1 VVRHLFRRDLL
12 SYAVVGLAV
21 CLTVVASLQLAPMF
35 GFPSMPGAVLG
46 GSSDVALPK
55 SAEKRQV
62 ASRQNDERPA
72 AQRQSTRTE
81 TAAGGAERTTTRQGG
96 ADSGV
101 RSRRDATSE
110 VGGGSATPTGGGTTP
125 TTPGSTASP
134 APATPTTGDSSSAP
148 ADGTTSTPAT
158 PVASAARALRLNL
171 VSVARIA
178 SATNSS
184 SSKATTQGSVALRFA
199 VADAT
204 SGAAAEGVPAG
215 VSVNVAIPETP
226 DQAPTSEALRV
237 QVEMLDPAAAAAAGT
252 DTTPAGVDD
261 VALRVR
267 LALSDAKVEDPV
279 FTQAPAAAEGVSNT
293 VNVWVPL
300 DAKGKDDADPVKPVE
315 TEAAPA
321 SGNGDQPAADTAASA
336 EIVIPVT
343 TGEGAPAS
351 STQTVPL
358 PVTGET
364 PPSGEPAGDKATPVV
379 VQVESATEPPAEPPA
394 APQPSEEEPAQKP
407 EPVATPEPAAPQDDD
422 DDDCKDDSDHA
433 ADRAE
438 AADAAA
444 APDSPSADDKSSSDD
459 GDDDDD

>member
-21 CLTVVASLQLAPMF
+21 CLTVVASLQLAPLF
-35 GFPSMPGAVLG
+35 GFSSMPGAVLG

-62 ASRQNDERPA
+62 ASRQTGERPA
-72 AQRQSTRTE
+72 AQSNSTPTQ
-81 TAAGGAERTTTRQGG
+81 TAARGAEQTPTHSGG
-96 ADSGV
+96 SSSSSV
-101 RSRRDATSE
+101 RSHRDAAGQ
-110 VGGGSATPTGGGTTP
+110 VGGGSKTPTDNGATA
-125 TTPGSTASP
+125 TPGSTATP
-134 APATPTTGDSSSAP
+134 APATPSTGDASAEGG
-148 ADGTTSTPAT
+148 GTTSTPST

-178 SATNSS
+178 SATTSS
-184 SSKATTQGSVALRFA
+184 STKASTQGSVALRFA

-204 SGAAAEGVPAG
+204 SGSAAQGVPAG

-237 QVEMLDPAAAAAAGT
+237 QVEMLDPAAAAAAGS
-252 DTTPAGVDD
+252 DATPAGVGD

-279 FTQAPAAAEGVSNT
+279 FTQAPAAAEGVSNK

-300 DAKGKDDADPVKPVE
+300 DAKGKDGAEPVKPVE
-315 TEAAPA
+315 TDAAPA
-321 SGNGDQPAADTAASA
+321 SGQGDQPAVDTAAPA
-336 EIVIPVT
+336 EVVIPVT
-343 TGEGAPAS
+343 TDEGAPAS

-358 PVTGET
+358 PVTDEAPASGD
-364 PPSGEPAGDKATPVV
+364 PSGDKATPVV
-379 VQVESATEPPAEPPA
+379 VQVESATEAPAEPPA

-407 EPVATPEPAAPQDDD
+407 DPVATPEPTAPQEDAD
-422 DDDCKDDSDHA
+422 DDDCKADPDHA
-433 ADRAE
+433 TDPAKAD
-438 AADAAA
+438 DPAA
-444 APDSPSADDKSSSDD
+444 APAEKSSSDDDDDD
-459 GDDDDD
+459 GDDDD